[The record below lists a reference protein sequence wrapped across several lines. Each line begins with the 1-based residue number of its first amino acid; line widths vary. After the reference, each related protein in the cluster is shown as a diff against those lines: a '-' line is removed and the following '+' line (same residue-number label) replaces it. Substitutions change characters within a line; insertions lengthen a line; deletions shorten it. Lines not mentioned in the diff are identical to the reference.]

1 MVGQTRFISH
11 RVCVAMATRVSPL
24 VHGCTDVKGGA
35 VELSWKLRAAA
46 GATEAFVSCN
56 SVGELLD
63 SQGHLFEDGL
73 LTRIRLHWQ
82 PATGDASSAD
92 FQCSASH
99 GVTTFVVPPG
109 DNLLWVRPVCG
120 TGAASFEPDDN
131 DGTYVA
137 PAPAQRT
144 VIAGDTVSLGAVELV
159 LQVSKCT
166 QQACV
171 CQ

>member
-1 MVGQTRFISH
+1 MVGQTRFFSH
-11 RVCVAMATRVSPL
+11 RVRVALATLVSL
-24 VHGCTDVKGGA
+24 FVHGCTDVKGGA

-46 GATEAFVSCN
+46 GATEAFVTCN
-56 SVGELLD
+56 STGELLD
-63 SQGHLFEDGL
+63 SNGQLLEDGL
-73 LTRIRLHWQ
+73 LTQIRLHWQ
-82 PATGDASSAD
+82 SETGDPGSAS

-99 GVTTFVVPPG
+99 GVTTFIVSPG
-109 DNLLWVRPVCG
+109 TTLLWLRPVCG

-131 DGTYVA
+131 DGTYTA